1 MALDFTQTEHEIAS
15 LAARGR
21 TNREIATVL
30 GLSPKTVEWN
40 LTKVYRSLR
49 VRSRTELAATW
60 PGLRDRSQAFA
71 KNISRGLSD
80 SRTTP
85 DTEEELL

>member
-1 MALDFTQTEHEIAS
+1 MAVGFTQTEHEIAS

-49 VRSRTELAATW
+49 VRSRTERAATW
-60 PGLRDRSQAFA
+60 PAPRDRSQAFA
-71 KNISRGLSD
+71 KVAARDLQH
-80 SRTTP
+80 P
-85 DTEEELL
+85 DTAIQIEEGSR